1 MNAERNKESAL
12 QQATE
17 WFARLESGRVTHV
30 VKADFF
36 AWLGTEEIN
45 QQSYI
50 EIEQLWANLELAQR
64 LPIDELGNNRG
75 WLAGIFSGWGQVGA
89 AFSVLAVAT
98 MAIFYVYSPAN
109 VSEQLYVTAVGERRD
124 FRLEDGSLLQL
135 NTNSSVSVRM
145 EESRRLLTLQRGE
158 AYFDIAPNSARPL
171 TVHTA
176 GGMVR
181 VLGTQFNIRQIG
193 STSTVSVIEGR
204 VAVATEGD
212 QSPLNEAEF
221 VAELTLTANQQVL
234 LQHNLP
240 VFTASSVDGDIV
252 AAWRQGQ
259 LIYEGNTLADVVD
272 DLNRYFPGTISLDDP
287 SLAAMEIV
295 GVINLQNRT
304 STLAALE
311 ATFPVQVVPVTDD
324 LTLIQPR
331 TE

>member
-1 MNAERNKESAL
+1 MNVQVNKESAL

-17 WFARLESGRVTHV
+17 WFAKLESGEVTNE
-30 VKADFF
+30 VKAAFF
-36 AWLGTEEIN
+36 AWLDTDEIN

-50 EIEQLWANLELAQR
+50 EIEQLWGNLELAER
-64 LPIDELGNNRG
+64 LPVDDMLDNRG
-75 WLAGIFSGWGQVGA
+75 WFTGVFSGWAQVGA
-89 AFSVLAVAT
+89 AVSVLAVAT
-98 MAIFYVYSPAN
+98 MSVFYVYSPAK
-109 VSEQLYVTAVGERRD
+109 VIEQHYVTAVGERMD
-124 FRLEDGSLLQL
+124 FRLDDGSLLQL
-135 NTNSSVSVRM
+135 NTNSAVSVRM

-171 TVHTA
+171 TVQTA

-181 VLGTQFNIRQIG
+181 VLGTQFNIRQIDSG
-193 STSTVSVIEGR
+193 STVSVIEGR
-204 VAVATEGD
+204 VAVATEDD
-212 QSPLNEAEF
+212 QVPLDGSEF
-221 VAELTLTANQQVL
+221 VAELTLIANQQVL
-234 LQHNLP
+234 LQQNQP
-240 VFTASSVDGDIV
+240 VIVASSVDGDIV

-259 LIYEGNTLADVVD
+259 LIYEGNTLADVVA

-287 SLAAMEIV
+287 ALAAMEIV

-311 ATFPVQVVPVTDD
+311 ATFPVQVVSVTDD